1 MIEMKILLRREG
13 KIMSYINDA
22 KQMKF
27 EVLKNV
33 AKLAYEGKLE
43 KLIGLPFEII
53 KGNRAKYRC
62 CVYKEREII
71 RERTILASG
80 NNIDSESPNA
90 NIFVVPAACEGCPI
104 NRYTVTENCQK
115 CLAKK
120 CVAACKFGAIT
131 VTGRGAYIDPEKCKE
146 CGKCKEACPYNAISD
161 TLRPCVKSC
170 PVDAI
175 SMNKDKQAKIE
186 YDKCISCGACMTG
199 CPFGAISD
207 KSQIVDV
214 IKEIKSEGKI
224 VAVFAPA
231 LEGQFGKHNV
241 ASLKNAIKKLG
252 FDEVYEVSLGA
263 DATAFY
269 EAKELKKNKEN
280 NKKMTTS
287 CCPAFVSMIK
297 KHYKDLLPLVSTTAS
312 PMTAIARYIK
322 EKNKNAKVVFIGPC
336 IAKKQEI
343 KDIENTADYVLT
355 FEELVAMFSAKG
367 IKLEQTDELVQ
378 DGSIYGKNFSL
389 SSGVSESV
397 KKAFK
402 EQFENE
408 NVSCKA
414 CAGGDECKKA
424 LLLLK
429 ADRLPE
435 DIIEGMLCKNGCISG
450 PGTIDP
456 YNVAIKNRNESFKT
470 LNNVD
475 IGENLKNH
483 GFKDINMHVKH
494 KSI

>member
-1 MIEMKILLRREG
+1 
-13 KIMSYINDA
+13 MSYINDA

-33 AKLAYEGKLE
+33 AKLAYDGKLE
-43 KLIGLPFEII
+43 KLIDLPFEII

-71 RERTILASG
+71 RERSILASG
-80 NNIDSESPNA
+80 NNIDNEDPDA
-90 NIFVVPAACEGCPI
+90 NVFIVPAACEGCPI

-161 TLRPCVKSC
+161 TLRPCIRSC

-186 YDKCISCGACMTG
+186 YDKCISCGACMVG

-214 IKEIKSEGKI
+214 IKEIKSTSKI
-224 VAVFAPA
+224 IAVFAPA

-241 ASLKNAIKKLG
+241 SSLKAAIKKLG
-252 FDEVYEVSLGA
+252 FDEIYEVALGA

-269 EAKELKKNKEN
+269 EAKELNENKEN
-280 NKKMTTS
+280 HKKMTTS

-297 KHYKDLLPLVSTTAS
+297 KHYKELLPLVSTTAS
-312 PMTAIARYIK
+312 PMTAISRYIK
-322 EKNKNAKVVFIGPC
+322 NKDRNAKVVFIGPC
-336 IAKKQEI
+336 ISKKQEI
-343 KDIENTADYVLT
+343 KDIKNTADYVLT

-367 IKLEQTDELVQ
+367 IKIEQTDNTVQ

-389 SSGVSESV
+389 TSGVSQSI
-397 KKAFK
+397 KKAFT
-402 EQFENE
+402 EEFGEN
-408 NVSCKA
+408 NISCRS
-414 CAGGDECKKA
+414 CAGADECKKA
-424 LLLLK
+424 LILLK
-429 ADRLPE
+429 VGRLSE
-435 DIIEGMLCKNGCISG
+435 DIIEGMICQKGCISG
-450 PGTIDP
+450 PGTVAP
-456 YNVAIKNRNESFKT
+456 YNIAIKNRNESFKNLDN
-470 LNNVD
+470 LN

-483 GFKDINMHVKH
+483 EFENIDMHVNHIKN
-494 KSI
+494 